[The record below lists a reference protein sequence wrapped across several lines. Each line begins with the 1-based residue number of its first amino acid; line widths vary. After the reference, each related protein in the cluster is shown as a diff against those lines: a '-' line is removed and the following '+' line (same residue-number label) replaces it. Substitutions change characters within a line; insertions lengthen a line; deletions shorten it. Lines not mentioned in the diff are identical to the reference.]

1 MFIKIKNCQVLYVP
15 VMVLYIAMFSLPAQA
30 AGTCLS
36 DKLDISEDT
45 KKISQK
51 LAVKYGMSPIENPGK
66 VEYVK
71 GNVDEIYGEQEMK
84 VDRSQPFLNQ
94 VNAVGVITDAPMA
107 TSTEYATAVL
117 ISPCH
122 ILTNAHAIA
131 KDAAQK
137 GNAPVYVS
145 LGQNSCESKNEFSH
159 QDMPGKVIAIGD
171 YKVGDDEVQ
180 VAEDY
185 AIVRIQ
191 NVSDI
196 KPVIV
201 ATQYV
206 TVADALMVVGFPHKA
221 TYTQKTGLRYPTA
234 NFQRMTGVGLDG
246 TFETTNTT
254 PSKGGSGSGLFL
266 MGADQQGNAKVFLAG
281 IHQSEGGRGV
291 QTAEIVRRL
300 RNSNPKALA
309 EVTKAIQ
316 KGSCN

>member
-1 MFIKIKNCQVLYVP
+1 
-15 VMVLYIAMFSLPAQA
+15 MVLFIEMFALSALA

-36 DKLDISEDT
+36 DKSDISEDT

-51 LAVKYGMSPIENPGK
+51 LAVKYGKSPTEGFEK
-66 VEYVK
+66 VAFVK
-71 GNVDEIYGEQEMK
+71 GNVDEIYDEQELK

-94 VNAVGVITDAPMA
+94 VNAVGVITDEPIGKN
-107 TSTEYATAVL
+107 TEYATAVL

-131 KDAAQK
+131 KDEAQT
-137 GNAPVYVS
+137 GNTPVYVS

-171 YKVGDDEVQ
+171 YKLGADETQ

-185 AIVRIQ
+185 AIVRIK

-196 KPVIV
+196 KPVVV
-201 ATQYV
+201 ATEYV
-206 TVADALMVVGFPHKA
+206 TVADALMIVGFPHRA

-234 NFQRMTGVGLDG
+234 NFQRMTAVSLDG
-246 TFETTNTT
+246 TFETTNTL
-254 PSKGGSGSGLFL
+254 SRKGGSGSGLFI
-266 MGADQQGNAKVFLAG
+266 MGADQQGKAKVFLAG
-281 IHQSEGGRGV
+281 IHESEKGRGI

-300 RNSNPKALA
+300 RKSNPTALT

-316 KGSCN
+316 KGTCN